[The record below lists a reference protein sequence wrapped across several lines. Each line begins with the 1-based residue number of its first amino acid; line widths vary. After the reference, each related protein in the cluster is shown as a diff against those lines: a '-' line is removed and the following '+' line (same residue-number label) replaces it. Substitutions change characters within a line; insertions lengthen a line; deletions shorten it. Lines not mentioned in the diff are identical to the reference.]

1 MGGRDVLPLSYR
13 MLQMFLSLQFL
24 TLSLIVYSRSD
35 PPLYNEALQ
44 LSSQLSRLERILG
57 EQPDIA
63 EVARRVDIVQ
73 GTVDKLGRQM
83 ELLRR
88 AVVSEGN
95 GAGGHAEMPG
105 GGRLQRRGAS
115 TATRPADDDDDQEKL
130 TGHTDTEGADPN
142 TEDVGEANPSLHTDA
157 APLHPHSASQS
168 AFDNHTTSDGEGC
181 YNFSKL
187 DETLAMMSEQL
198 ENMYDISMHCEAS
211 TGDLIDELI
220 EATVMLDSPSIA
232 MNGAYAARNQ
242 LRDEYDGPSTESLK
256 PERPRTDTNANGT
269 SDQPGDDYSDEDAA
283 NETGAVSRTG
293 PGAPEPTPFQLVPL
307 GDQPRPKILFICA
320 IYGTGASRPY
330 LPFFLKSAEHSGMDF
345 LLFGDP
351 PIPFRLPPNVK
362 QIHLPWDDLVTRIER
377 MVFGSRK
384 LDEMRRASMY
394 KIIDVKPLYGYL
406 FQEMLQDYDFWA
418 YGDNDMIFGN
428 VTKFLTTEMLL
439 NNDVIVGN
447 IDNDP
452 MHKTWGP
459 FTIMRNSPIVV
470 EMFKLAPGLLHI
482 FNSQWS
488 FFFDEW
494 GGGDKQWYNTSM
506 SMVVNQLIDAKKIRW
521 HGGFPIGWDG
531 QCAKK
536 GRSGFNEACAE
547 CKLSVYVTRDDFY
560 DIDYGSQN
568 LMWDQRFLKV
578 ASNTASIDAMNPRK
592 EVLLCHFQHG
602 KNTANELLSR
612 MTKAERHVLLKKPV
626 IFQSFG
632 NGFYS
637 KNRAKTRRVFNAR
650 VKARREKQNKIM
662 LDRQHIDPPP
672 VPAPRAVIVDG
683 AAEEHLRAEPQAGP
697 TVPADKSVA

>member
-1 MGGRDVLPLSYR
+1 MAREVLPLSYR
-13 MLQMFLSLQFL
+13 MLQMFFSLQFL

-35 PPLYNEALQ
+35 PPLYKEALQ
-44 LSSQLSRLERILG
+44 LSSQLGRLERILG

-73 GTVDKLGRQM
+73 GTVDKLGREV

-88 AVVSEGN
+88 TVVHEGD
-95 GAGGHAEMPG
+95 GVGRRSEMPDAS
-105 GGRLQRRGAS
+105 RQQR
-115 TATRPADDDDDQEKL
+115 TTDDHD
-130 TGHTDTEGADPN
+130 GTEAHPN
-142 TEDVGEANPSLHTDA
+142 TEDDGELNAGARRGA
-157 APLHPHSASQS
+157 APLHRQPASQPR
-168 AFDNHTTSDGEGC
+168 FDDLSNASDAGMSVGW

-187 DETLAMMSEQL
+187 DETLEMMTEQL
-198 ENMYDISMHCEAS
+198 ENMYGISMHCEAS

-242 LRDEYDGPSTESLK
+242 LRDEYNGPSTESLK
-256 PERPRTDTNANGT
+256 TSTNENGT
-269 SDQPGDDYSDEDAA
+269 GTGDALADDYPDEDAT
-283 NETGAVSRTG
+283 NETGAASAARA
-293 PGAPEPTPFQLVPL
+293 GALESHGMGSQLVPL
-307 GDQPRPKILFICA
+307 ADQPRPKILFICA

-330 LPFFLKSAEHSGMDF
+330 LPFFLKSAEHSGLDF

-351 PIPFRLPPNVK
+351 PLPFRLPPNVK

-406 FQEMLQDYDFWA
+406 FQEMLQNYDFWA

-428 VTKFLTTEMLL
+428 VTKFLSTEILL

-447 IDNDP
+447 IDKNP
-452 MHKTWGP
+452 IHKTWGP

-470 EMFKLAPGLLHI
+470 EMFKLAPGLFQT

-494 GGGDKQWYNTSM
+494 GGGDNQWYNTSM
-506 SMVVNQLIDAKKIRW
+506 SMVVNQLIDAKQIRW

-536 GRSGFNEACAE
+536 GKDGYTESCAE
-547 CKLSVYVTRDDFY
+547 CKLSVYVTRDAY
-560 DIDYGSQN
+560 SEVEYGSQN
-568 LMWDQRFLKV
+568 LLWDQRFLKI
-578 ASNTASIDAMNPRK
+578 ASKDDTRDPSNLRK

-602 KNTANELLSR
+602 KNMANALLSR

-632 NGFYS
+632 KGFYS
-637 KNRAKTRRVFNAR
+637 RNRAKSRRVFNAR
-650 VKARREKQNKIM
+650 VKARRESQDKLK
-662 LDRQHIDPPP
+662 LDRDNADPPRTSLP
-672 VPAPRAVIVDG
+672 
-683 AAEEHLRAEPQAGP
+683 
-697 TVPADKSVA
+697 